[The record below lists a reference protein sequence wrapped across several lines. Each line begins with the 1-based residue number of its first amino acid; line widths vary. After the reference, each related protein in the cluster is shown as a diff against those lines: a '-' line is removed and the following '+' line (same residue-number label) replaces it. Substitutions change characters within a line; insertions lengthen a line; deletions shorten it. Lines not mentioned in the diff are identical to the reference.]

1 MQARW
6 MENNDDEDALKC
18 LNLERNIDAE
28 LYGQPVP
35 TELNMSEFLGNDCDG
50 VGRQS
55 IVID

>member
-1 MQARW
+1 